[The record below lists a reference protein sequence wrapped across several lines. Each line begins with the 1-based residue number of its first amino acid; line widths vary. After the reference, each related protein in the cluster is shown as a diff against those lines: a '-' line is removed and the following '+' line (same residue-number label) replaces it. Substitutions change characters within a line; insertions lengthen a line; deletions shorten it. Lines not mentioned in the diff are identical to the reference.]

1 MAHQRTEFAREN
13 GADLFVSI
21 HADAFT
27 SSKVSG
33 ASIYTL
39 GGGAESEMGRF
50 LANRANESDLFSGA
64 GTISIKG
71 RVMM

>member
-1 MAHQRTEFAREN
+1 MAHRKRTEFAREN

-39 GGGAESEMGRF
+39 
-50 LANRANESDLFSGA
+50 SGVA
-64 GTISIKG
+64 L
-71 RVMM
+71 RVRWVDSG